1 MIFDRLPV
9 VLLSTMAAEKSSSTN
24 HIIAS
29 YILSHCEEVRDMN
42 ITDLAKACYVGTG
55 SVSRFVR
62 EIGLE
67 SYSQLRQL
75 IAESEFSFEN
85 IRRDA
90 EYAERRDLLSEY
102 IANSIRTAAASV
114 DYQQL
119 AKLCR
124 DIHDHESV
132 FACGHLKAQSAAVS
146 LQTDLLMMGRNIRTS
161 TAFNEQID
169 TIMNAGKEDL
179 IIIFSYTGSYFSSTS
194 LRGKERQLILPK
206 IWMICGGNKESERFV
221 NETLRFASD
230 GRREAHPFLLEMAAS
245 LIAAEYSVMY
255 K

>member
-1 MIFDRLPV
+1 
-9 VLLSTMAAEKSSSTN
+9 MAAEKSSSTN

-85 IRRDA
+85 VRRDA

-119 AKLCR
+119 TKLCR

-146 LQTDLLMMGRNIRTS
+146 LQTDLLMMGKNIRTS

-179 IIIFSYTGSYFSSTS
+179 IIIFSYTGSYFSSVS
-194 LRGKERQLILPK
+194 LRAREQHLLLPK
-206 IWMICGGNKESERFV
+206 IWMVCGEGSSADWFV
-221 NETLRFASD
+221 DETLTFASD
-230 GRREAHPFLLEMAAS
+230 AKRGAHPFLLETAAS
-245 LIAAEYSVMY
+245 LITNEYAVLY
-255 K
+255 R